1 MSSDRACSSV
11 ESLSAL
17 SRGCKD
23 LEKTAQPT
31 YLLFELHFYHGF
43 IIFLNPA
50 AVNFFLM
57 LQPQQPRMGRL
68 YLLRIYDPGRKLCSG
83 MQPGSGHGGNH
94 GWARMGKIIIEI
106 LKVGGAMQGLCSARY
121 QCSSTN
127 IRGSD
132 YLILS

>member
-68 YLLRIYDPGRKLCSG
+68 YLLRIYGPGRKLCF
-83 MQPGSGHGGNH
+83 GHATRGGA
-94 GWARMGKIIIEI
+94 GGRPRMGADGKNNALE
-106 LKVGGAMQGLCSARY
+106 Y
-121 QCSSTN
+121 
-127 IRGSD
+127 
-132 YLILS
+132 